1 MKESGNEEIWVRLV
15 ADLNILSSL
24 YISDRLPVAG
34 RNI

>member
-24 YISDRLPVAG
+24 HISDELPVAG